1 MHLSLP
7 CTPDSECVL
16 RTTLG
21 CLSGLVTCF
30 MHHILHAML
39 FSLSF
44 FFWVFN
50 SPAVQSQLHSIIIS
64 WHVSA
69 ILLPPFP
76 LIYLAAH
83 LYLLLLYLQLLLSSP
98 LFSFCCHITRNGIT
112 LILISTHP
120 NLCPSLCFSIEYN
133 TRSLSYALIF

>member
-76 LIYLAAH
+76 LLSI
-83 LYLLLLYLQLLLSSP
+83 LLPTYTSFLCTSSSSSP
-98 LFSFCCHITRNGIT
+98 LPYSLSVVTSHAMASLSFSHL
-112 LILISTHP
+112 LILICVHP
-120 NLCPSLCFSIEYN
+120 SVSL
-133 TRSLSYALIF
+133 